1 MAAALDPWADVE
13 GEGRAKPIPGGV
25 DLARHRGFD
34 CGAVFI
40 WAGIKLVP
48 LFSQSHSPKTIFSDS
63 TIETI

>member
-40 WAGIKLVP
+40 
-48 LFSQSHSPKTIFSDS
+48 SPFFCPTSENINSI
-63 TIETI
+63 IEMI